1 MDVVKTLTDKL
12 SIEQVKIELLN
23 TAYGYHHTFLQRLD
37 PRTLFLWYLVFGV
50 VPFFIH
56 STPVLIGLAAF
67 LVVLTIM
74 AKVSPLIIFILAL
87 GLLTQ
92 GGSYLIVGLFFG
104 GDVTAMLPLLKLT
117 LKLSVIS
124 MASIV
129 VFCSMSPEKLSDGL
143 LKIGVPGQVSFS
155 IGYAYRML
163 PTLVEEYHHIFLS
176 YRLRGK
182 KPAKKGLFYSRH
194 LFYYIELLIKSFY
207 PLMLSVAKRSRTMVE
222 ALESKG
228 SLYGFNHPKVKQLK
242 LQHLTIKRRDV
253 LFFSL
258 SISYFIAL
266 MWLS

>member
-1 MDVVKTLTDKL
+1 MDVVKTLTEKL

-23 TAYGYHHTFLQRLD
+23 TAYGYHRTFLQRLD

-56 STPVLIGLAAF
+56 HTPVLIGLALF
-67 LVVLTIM
+67 LIILTVM
-74 AKVSPLIIFILAL
+74 AKVSPLIIFILTL

-104 GDVTAMLPLLKLT
+104 GEVTAMLPLLKLT

-182 KPAKKGLFYSRH
+182 APKKKGFLYSRH
-194 LFYYIELLIKSFY
+194 LYYYIKLLIKSFY

-242 LQHLTIKRRDV
+242 LQHLKINKRDV
-253 LFFSL
+253 LFFALSL
-258 SISYFIAL
+258 TYFLTLIG
-266 MWLS
+266 LS

>member
-1 MDVVKTLTDKL
+1 MDIVKSITDKF

-23 TAYGYHHTFLQRLD
+23 TAYGYHDTFLQRLD
-37 PRTLFLWYLVFGV
+37 PRTLFLWYAIFGIW
-50 VPFFIH
+50 PFFIH
-56 STPVLIGLAAF
+56 QTPVLIGLAVF
-67 LVVLTIM
+67 LVILTLI
-74 AKVSPLIIFILAL
+74 ARVSPLIIFILTL

-92 GGSYLIVGLFFG
+92 GGSYFIVGLFFG
-104 GDVTAMLPLLKLT
+104 GELTAILPLLTLT

-129 VFCSMSPEKLSDGL
+129 VFCSMSPERLSDGL

-182 KPAKKGLFYSRH
+182 APETRGFLHFYNIK
-194 LFYYIELLIKSFY
+194 YYLILLIKSFY

-228 SLYGFNHPKVKQLK
+228 SLYGFNHPQVKQLK
-242 LQHLTIKRRDV
+242 LQHLRIQRHDV
-253 LFFSL
+253 IFFTLSFLYLGALFL
-258 SISYFIAL
+258 IA
-266 MWLS
+266 

>member
-1 MDVVKTLTDKL
+1 MDIVKSITEKF

-23 TAYGYHHTFLQRLD
+23 TAYGYRDTFLQRLD
-37 PRTLFLWYLVFGV
+37 PRTLFLWYVIFGIW
-50 VPFFIH
+50 PFFIH
-56 STPVLIGLAAF
+56 RTPVLIGLAIF
-67 LVVLTIM
+67 LVILTLI
-74 AKVSPLIIFILAL
+74 ARVSPLIIFILSL

-92 GGSYLIVGLFFG
+92 GGSYLIVGFFFG
-104 GDVTAMLPLLKLT
+104 GELAAILPLLKLT

-129 VFCSMSPEKLSDGL
+129 VFCSMSPERLSDGL
-143 LKIGVPGQVSFS
+143 LKIGLPGQVSFS

-182 KPAKKGLFYSRH
+182 APEKWGFLFFYH
-194 LFYYIELLIKSFY
+194 IKYYITLLIKSFY

-228 SLYGFNHPKVKQLK
+228 SLYGFNHPRVKQLK
-242 LQHLTIKRRDV
+242 LQHLRIKRHDITFFILSLMYV
-253 LFFSL
+253 GALFL
-258 SISYFIAL
+258 IG
-266 MWLS
+266 